1 MVCTTNYHAHNKVTR
16 HDHNGFYNIITINIF
31 GCGVVQLS
39 NEVVSIVCIYY
50 IMILIWSYFVILILQ
65 PKCQLY
71 WPDAVNTSCTYG
83 NISVTLIGEEV
94 LAEYTIRTLGVKMV

>member
-1 MVCTTNYHAHNKVTR
+1 MVYTTYYHAHNKVTR
-16 HDHNGFYNIITINIF
+16 HDHNGFYNIKTINIF

-50 IMILIWSYFVILILQ
+50 IWSYFFTLILQ
-65 PKCQLY
+65 PKCQKY

-94 LAEYTIRTLGVKMV
+94 LAEYTIRMLGVKMV